1 MRSDRHMVTR
11 VCILVSACL
20 VMSSCQTGRVAERDA
35 GAAKLGRLRQEYQN
49 FNRAVSYLLAVNA
62 EAMRQNPDLRFVER
76 GLHRINEV
84 KKAGLPGEREFR
96 QYRASHTNPEEF
108 DKTYR
113 RCRRAFGTKAW
124 AEALK
129 DPDREQELRP
139 IMIFNYRN
147 LLPRSSANWREKF
160 IDTLR
165 KRGLTVFEPSDP
177 NDERL
182 WWNIKQNVFEIAGY
196 TAGERA
202 KLTEEGVP
210 EFMREYAGR
219 YDFISAC
226 SELCNYW
233 MKAYVPKELVKAAKE
248 LREQQQKLSAIEP
261 GGANPERFGR
271 DPQEEH
277 GRLYIANSLCSM
289 LQDHFLDLQD
299 QRFGTQGS
307 PIRDDRT
314 RSSLIERGR

>member
-1 MRSDRHMVTR
+1 M
-11 VCILVSACL
+11 
-20 VMSSCQTGRVAERDA
+20 
-35 GAAKLGRLRQEYQN
+35 
-49 FNRAVSYLLAVNA
+49 
-62 EAMRQNPDLRFVER
+62 
-76 GLHRINEV
+76 

-96 QYRASHTNPEEF
+96 QYHASQTNTEEF
-108 DKTYR
+108 EKTYR
-113 RCRRAFGTKAW
+113 RCRHAFGTKAW
-124 AEALK
+124 AEALR
-129 DPDREQELRP
+129 DQEREPELRP
-139 IMIFNYRN
+139 IMIFNYRH

-177 NDERL
+177 NDEQL
-182 WWNIKQNVFEIAGY
+182 WRNIKRNMFEIADY
-196 TAGERA
+196 TAHERA
-202 KLTEEGVP
+202 KLVEEGVP
-210 EFMREYAGR
+210 EFMRKYAGR

-233 MKAYVPKELVKAAKE
+233 IKAYVPKELVKAAKE

-299 QRFGTQGS
+299 QRFGTQDS
-307 PIRDDRT
+307 AIRDVRT
-314 RSSLIERGR
+314 RSSLIERGG